1 MTTFKQEHKADL
13 DAKNRKVRDDL
24 RKLENEVTK
33 WEADGAGGPLRAMA
47 LEDLPNPMTPHVF
60 LRGKP
65 DNPGPETP
73 RQFLEVL
80 CSDKR
85 EPFKEGSGR
94 LELARAIAER
104 NNPLTARVL
113 VNRLWQH
120 HFGEGIVRTPSD
132 FGARGEPPT
141 HPELLDWLASTFM
154 EQGWSIKKMHR
165 LMLLSN
171 TYRQASIGNA
181 AQKATDPEN
190 RLLSHMNR
198 LRLEYEPLRDSLLFA
213 AGDLD
218 PRMGGKGEDM
228 TNPRPPFSHRR
239 TVYGFIDRQNLPGVL
254 RTFDFASP
262 DATVGMRHATT
273 TPPQALFLMNN
284 AFVVEQARA
293 FAARPDVAGAQGA
306 ARIDRMIRIAYG
318 RPAEPDE
325 VALCSAFVKQA
336 AAAANAAGN
345 RLSPWEQY
353 AQVLLEA
360 NEFAFV
366 D

>member
-1 MTTFKQEHKADL
+1 M
-13 DAKNRKVRDDL
+13 
-24 RKLENEVTK
+24 TK
-33 WEADGAGGPLRAMA
+33 WEAEGAGGPVRAMA
-47 LEDLPNPMTPHVF
+47 LEDLPNPVTPHVF

-65 DNPGPETP
+65 NNPGEEVP

-80 CSDKR
+80 AADKR
-85 EPFKEGSGR
+85 EPFKDGSGR
-94 LELARAIAER
+94 LELARAIASKD
-104 NNPLTARVL
+104 NPLTARVM
-113 VNRLWQH
+113 VNRIWQH

-154 EQGWSIKKMHR
+154 EEGWSIKKMHR

-171 TYRQASIGNA
+171 TYQQESNEDA
-181 AQKATDPEN
+181 ARKAADPEN

-198 LRLEYEPLRDSLLFA
+198 LRLEFEPLRDSLLSA

-218 PRMGGKGEDM
+218 PRMGGKGDDM

-254 RTFDFASP
+254 AHLRLRQP
-262 DATVGMRHATT
+262 GRHG
-273 TPPQALFLMNN
+273 
-284 AFVVEQARA
+284 RA
-293 FAARPDVAGAQGA
+293 APRHDHAAAGAVPDEQRVRGGAGQGVRRPA
-306 ARIDRMIRIAYG
+306 GRGQRPGRGRASTGCIRIAYG

-325 VALCSAFVKQA
+325 VALGLRFVRQA
-336 AAAANAAGN
+336 ANTAGS